1 MYTALALLLTAAA
14 GCTSSDERAQQ
25 AAAQEAADQ
34 MEGRLPDPTVAGRTE
49 ARKFLTR
56 TWTDS
61 LQLHALLLE
70 VKATESRYIMAGE
83 REQAAQFD
91 SAFISTLRTVDK
103 TLAAEIG
110 PALKKQK

>member
-1 MYTALALLLTAAA
+1 MVLALLLAFAV
-14 GCTSSDERAQQ
+14 GCTSSDERARQVSDW
-25 AAAQEAADQ
+25 QETDR
-34 MEGRLPDPTVAGRTE
+34 MEGHLPDPTVAGRTQ

-70 VKATESRYIMAGE
+70 VKAMESCYIMAGE